1 MLKKFI
7 NQSDNVVDEMLEG
20 FLAAHGNIVK
30 KLETSRVLVRK
41 EGPIKGKVG
50 IITGGGSGHEPAFIG
65 YIGENLLDAVAVGD
79 IFSSPSA
86 QQIYDAIKAVDSG
99 SGVLCILGN
108 YSGDI
113 MNFEMAVEMVR
124 DEGVDVKQ
132 VIINDD
138 VGSAPK
144 QQRENRRGVVG
155 EVIAW
160 KIAGAKAVQGANL
173 EEVEKIVRRANDNT
187 RSMGVAHSPCAV
199 PSEMFGGEPTFT
211 LGEMEMEIGIGHH
224 GEPGVKRIPMTTADN
239 VTWMLTKPII
249 EDLPFQSGDRVG
261 VLIDGLGA
269 TSLLE
274 MYIVYRKLNQILKNK
289 GIEVALSWIGEF
301 FTSMEMGGFSIT
313 LTRLDQELE
322 NLLKSPAKAPLFKWF

>member
-20 FLAAHGNIVK
+20 FLAAHRDTVK

-41 EGPIKGKVG
+41 KVPIKGKVG
-50 IITGGGSGHEPAFIG
+50 VVTGGGSGHKPAFIG

-79 IFSSPSA
+79 VFSSPSA

-113 MNFEMAVEMVR
+113 MNFEMAVEMAR

-138 VGSAPK
+138 VGSASK
-144 QQRENRRGVVG
+144 QQRENRRGVAG
-155 EVIAW
+155 EVVAW
-160 KIAGAKAVQGANL
+160 KIAGAKAAQGANL
-173 EEVEKIVRRANDNT
+173 EELEKIARRANDNT

-199 PSEMFGGEPTFT
+199 PSKMFGGEPTFS

-224 GEPGVKRIPMTTADN
+224 GEPGVKRIPMATADD
-239 VTWMLTKPII
+239 VTWMLTEPIL
-249 EDLPFQSGDRVG
+249 EDLPFQSGDRVS

-269 TSLLE
+269 TSFLE
-274 MYIVYRKLNQILKNK
+274 MYIVYRKLNQILRNK
-289 GIEVALSWIGEF
+289 GIKVVLSWIGEF